1 LRDERRISASS
12 AVDQK
17 LYFDHIRA
25 VIVELVNIAI
35 IKNQFTIIFYEDGQ
49 SKKQVITP
57 DDIETRIQKAT
68 NLQVQLTNIQDAI
81 SKAG

>member
-1 LRDERRISASS
+1 MAHSHLDTTPDELAKPF
-12 AVDQK
+12 Q
-17 LYFDHIRA
+17 
-25 VIVELVNIAI
+25 
-35 IKNQFTIIFYEDGQ
+35 NQFTIIFYEDGQ
-49 SKKQVITP
+49 SKKQVITL

>member
-1 LRDERRISASS
+1 MAHSHLDTTPDELA
-12 AVDQK
+12 K
-17 LYFDHIRA
+17 PF
-25 VIVELVNIAI
+25 
-35 IKNQFTIIFYEDGQ
+35 KNQFTIIFYEDGQ